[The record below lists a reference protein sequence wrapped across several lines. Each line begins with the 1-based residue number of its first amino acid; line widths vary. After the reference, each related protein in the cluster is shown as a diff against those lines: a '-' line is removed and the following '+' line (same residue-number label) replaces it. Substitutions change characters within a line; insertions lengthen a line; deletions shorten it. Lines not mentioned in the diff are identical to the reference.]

1 MAAGRGVAA
10 PPAGPRWTARPP
22 ESRGSSW
29 LRSFTHKAVQ
39 PENKDGHILLR
50 QILLVNFRVQYK
62 NETF

>member
-29 LRSFTHKAVQ
+29 LLLFTYKAVQ
-39 PENKDGHILLR
+39 PENTEEHSLISLSY
-50 QILLVNFRVQYK
+50 QLLVHLDRRA
-62 NETF
+62 